1 MKPRT
6 ILTYIIIIAVIIG
19 GVAYGSFRYLFGG
32 LQKDTAFQGQLD
44 KLSQDLPE
52 SKELTSL
59 DDAKIQNI
67 AIFGIDSE
75 SGDQGRSDATM
86 IISLDNE
93 HNKIKI
99 TSIARDSLVYI
110 PQRNTREKLTHAYS
124 YGGASLAV
132 ATINKNYNT
141 NISDYVAVNF
151 SEMAKIVDL
160 VGGVEVNLSQE
171 ECSVMGYSD
180 LQPGASVTLNGEQAV
195 AYSRIRYIDSDI
207 VRASRQ
213 REVLE
218 SLFTKAR
225 AMKKTEYPALI
236 KSCMELCTTSLDYT
250 ELVSMASILT
260 NSKLE
265 LEQFSCP
272 ADISA
277 KTWGGIMDSGA
288 WCWVYN
294 TRAASKEI
302 LQFIY
307 EDLYDEADPKL
318 PKATVTT
325 DILSSSEWSRN
336 VN

>member
-1 MKPRT
+1 MKLRT
-6 ILTYIIIIAVIIG
+6 VLIYVVAITLVVG
-19 GVAYGSFRYLFGG
+19 GVAFGSFRYLFGG
-32 LQKDTAFQGQLD
+32 LEKDTAFREQLD
-44 KLSQDLPE
+44 KLSQDLPDTE
-52 SKELTSL
+52 SIASL

-110 PQRNTREKLTHAYS
+110 PQRDTREKLTHAYS
-124 YGGASLAV
+124 YGGPSLAV
-132 ATINKNYNT
+132 ATINTNYNINMT
-141 NISDYVAVNF
+141 DYVAVNF
-151 SEMAKIVDL
+151 SEMAEIVDL

-180 LQPGASVTLNGEQAV
+180 LYPGDNITLNGEQAV
-195 AYSRIRYIDSDI
+195 SYSRIRYIDSDI
-207 VRASRQ
+207 ARASRQ
-213 REVLE
+213 REVLT
-218 SLFTKAR
+218 SLFYKAR
-225 AMKKTEYPALI
+225 AMKKTDYPALI
-236 KSCMELCTTSLDYT
+236 KSCMQLCTTSLDYK

-260 NSKLE
+260 QSDLT

-272 ADISA
+272 ADLTTT
-277 KTWGGIMDSGA
+277 TWGGIMDSGA

-294 TRAASKEI
+294 TKSASKAI
-302 LQFIY
+302 LEFIY
-307 EDLYDEADPKL
+307 EDLYEDADLDL
-318 PKATVTT
+318 PNATVTT
-325 DILSSSEWSRN
+325 KILTDSEWARN

>member
-1 MKPRT
+1 MKLRT
-6 ILTYIIIIAVIIG
+6 ILIYITVIAIVIIG
-19 GVAYGSFRYLFGG
+19 VACASFHYLFGG
-32 LQKDTAFQGQLD
+32 LEQDTAFRSQLN
-44 KLSQDLPE
+44 KLTQDLPE
-52 SKELTSL
+52 SESL
-59 DDAKIQNI
+59 STLEDSKIQNI
-67 AIFGIDSE
+67 AIFGIDSQ
-75 SGDQGRSDATM
+75 SGNHGRSDATM
-86 IISLDNE
+86 IVSLDNE

-99 TSIARDSLVYI
+99 ISIARDSLVYI
-110 PQRNTREKLTHAYS
+110 PQRDTREKLTHAYS

-151 SEMAKIVDL
+151 SEMAKIVDI
-160 VGGVEVNLSQE
+160 VGGVEVDLSQE

-180 LQPGASVTLNGEQAV
+180 LTPGTSVTLNGEQAV
-195 AYSRIRYIDSDI
+195 SYSRIRYIDSDI
-207 VRASRQ
+207 ARASRQ
-213 REVLE
+213 REVLT

-225 AMKKTEYPALI
+225 AMKKAEYAALI
-236 KSCMELCTTSLDYT
+236 KNCMELCTTSLDYK
-250 ELVSMASILT
+250 ELVSMAAILT
-260 NSKLE
+260 NSDLT

-272 ADISA
+272 SDLTT

-294 TRAASKEI
+294 TRAASKAI

-307 EDLYDEADPKL
+307 EDLYDEATPKL

-325 DILSSSEWSRN
+325 KILSSSEWSRN